1 MESNGTYALF
11 PSPVTQ
17 HEVLES
23 MVVGPVIFLIGCIV
37 KLILKVGIGQHIVDD
52 CKRVSEPDLVLSHH
66 PIRNIMIW
74 PSALILDGKR
84 FPSDIT

>member
-11 PSPVTQ
+11 PSPVTR

-23 MVVGPVIFLIGCIV
+23 MVVGLVIFLIGCIV
-37 KLILKVGIGQHIVDD
+37 KLILEVRIGQHIVDNHE
-52 CKRVSEPDLVLSHH
+52 RVSEPDLVLSHH

-74 PSALILDGKR
+74 LSALLLDGKR
-84 FPSDIT
+84 FPLDIT